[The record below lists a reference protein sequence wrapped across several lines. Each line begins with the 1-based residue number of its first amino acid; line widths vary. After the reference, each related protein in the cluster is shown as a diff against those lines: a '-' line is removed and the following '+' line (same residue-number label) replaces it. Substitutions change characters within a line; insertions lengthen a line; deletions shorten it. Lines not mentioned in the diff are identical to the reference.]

1 MSKIAIILVGHLR
14 SWKSCK
20 EQFMKY
26 FNKYDPDIYALT
38 YDTINYNSEEILS
51 EEEIKESL
59 KDINIV
65 KLTIKKQKEVFEEAK
80 NKYGKFLIE
89 QNRDI
94 NTLTWGCQILNLQSC
109 YNDIINSGIKYDYII
124 KTRFDVQY
132 LFDETSLFI
141 ENQNFIN
148 ISSNHDCCDIFACGK
163 FDKMHSYCNIADNV
177 EFLYNSQF
185 KDNWIEMNPHILLY
199 YNFAYSNIRF
209 NSILDIKLI
218 RL

>member
-1 MSKIAIILVGHLR
+1 MSKIAIILIGHMR

-65 KLTIKKQKEVFEEAK
+65 KLTIKKEKDVFDEAK
-80 NKYGKFLIE
+80 NKYGKFLLE
-89 QNRDI
+89 QNRDL

-132 LFDETSLFI
+132 LFDDDNLFI
-141 ENQNFIN
+141 EKENFIN
-148 ISSNHDCCDIFACGK
+148 ISSKHDCCDIFACGK

-177 EFLYNSQF
+177 EFLYNKVF
-185 KDNWIEMNPHILLY
+185 KENWVEMNPHILLY
-199 YNFAYSNIRF
+199 YNFAYTNIRF

-218 RL
+218 RM

>member
-94 NTLTWGCQILNLQSC
+94 NTLTWGCQILNLQS
-109 YNDIINSGIKYDYII
+109 YEIIKY
-124 KTRFDVQY
+124 
-132 LFDETSLFI
+132 
-141 ENQNFIN
+141 
-148 ISSNHDCCDIFACGK
+148 
-163 FDKMHSYCNIADNV
+163 
-177 EFLYNSQF
+177 
-185 KDNWIEMNPHILLY
+185 
-199 YNFAYSNIRF
+199 
-209 NSILDIKLI
+209 
-218 RL
+218 